1 MIVIEL
7 NLIKCY
13 NNLYEGKIMKYETKM
28 EIDLK
33 KLKFN
38 TTLLCESYND
48 YKYKIA
54 NLKDN
59 AYGMGLKIVNT
70 LVDNGINYI
79 LVGSIKDALEIRKY
93 NNDISILVSYY
104 VTEEQV
110 YDAINN
116 NLTLTIA
123 NLKYLENINN
133 LKIRDKLKVQ
143 ILIDNGSNKMGF
155 NNNLELQ
162 EAILLIES
170 NKNLELEGIYTD
182 LTTIGVEDEYYYNQ
196 INTFYQIVS
205 NYLDSDIMIHL
216 NEPIMYH
223 KKLSYVN
230 GIRFDLSLIG
240 IEENINDD
248 WFTNLRIKNVEK
260 RYGDL
265 EFPNIDL
272 QLIFNVTSEVM
283 NIGRVSKGD
292 LIGRYFIAK
301 EDMYIAIIPIGHKDG
316 FTKAIEYVGINNYK
330 RNILADDIDHLIVEA
345 DEMVKEK
352 DKVYIINEE
361 RGIYDFLSLLK
372 TNRYYLMSIL
382 NRNLKRVY
390 INTEISKGS
399 YL

>member
-1 MIVIEL
+1 
-7 NLIKCY
+7 
-13 NNLYEGKIMKYETKM
+13 MKYETKM

-116 NLTLTIA
+116 NLTLTVA

-223 KKLSYVN
+223 KKLSYIN

>member
-1 MIVIEL
+1 MIVIETH
-7 NLIKCY
+7 LIKCY
-13 NNLYEGKIMKYETKM
+13 NNFYEGKIMKYETKM

-93 NNDISILVSYY
+93 NNDIPILVSYY

-116 NLTLTIA
+116 NLTLTVA

>member
-1 MIVIEL
+1 
-7 NLIKCY
+7 
-13 NNLYEGKIMKYETKM
+13 MKYETKM

-116 NLTLTIA
+116 NLTLTVA

-205 NYLDSDIMIHL
+205 NYLDNDIMIHL

>member
-1 MIVIEL
+1 
-7 NLIKCY
+7 
-13 NNLYEGKIMKYETKM
+13 MKYETKM

>member
-116 NLTLTIA
+116 NLTLTVA

-143 ILIDNGSNKMGF
+143 ILIDNGSNKIEF
-155 NNNLELQ
+155 NNNFELK

>member
-1 MIVIEL
+1 
-7 NLIKCY
+7 
-13 NNLYEGKIMKYETKM
+13 MKYETKM

-116 NLTLTIA
+116 NLTLTVA

-162 EAILLIES
+162 EATLLIES

>member
-1 MIVIEL
+1 
-7 NLIKCY
+7 
-13 NNLYEGKIMKYETKM
+13 MKYETKM

-116 NLTLTIA
+116 NLTLTVA

>member
-1 MIVIEL
+1 
-7 NLIKCY
+7 
-13 NNLYEGKIMKYETKM
+13 MKYETKM

-116 NLTLTIA
+116 NLTLTVA

-196 INTFYQIVS
+196 INT
-205 NYLDSDIMIHL
+205 LDSDIMIHL